1 MELKMI
7 IAGFGGQ
14 GVMVT
19 GKLLGYAASAHGK
32 RAMFLPQYGPEQRG
46 GTASCTVILSDE
58 EIGSPIVGECDV
70 LMVFNQPSLEK
81 FLPRL
86 KKGGLLFANSS
97 LCDTSAVNVDAEILL
112 IDEILSVGDEHFQNK
127 CYDKMRDLKNQGKT
141 MVFVTHSMQ
150 TVKQLCDRAVWL
162 CDGKIKMD
170 GATEEVV
177 DEYIKETR

>member
-19 GKLLGYAASAHGK
+19 GKLLGYAACDTGK
-32 RAMFLPQYGPEQRG
+32 KAMFLPQYGPEQRG

-58 EIGSPIVGECDV
+58 EVGSPIVGKADV

-86 KKGGLLFANSS
+86 KKGGTLFANST
-97 LCDTSAVNVDAEILL
+97 LCDTSNVPADIKVASLPVDDLAKEMGSRQVANIIMTGAFVAETGIFTEE
-112 IDEILSVGDEHFQNK
+112 EIQE
-127 CYDKMRDLKNQGKT
+127 
-141 MVFVTHSMQ
+141 
-150 TVKQLCDRAVWL
+150 TVKHVLGKKPALIPLNEAAVKKGVEL
-162 CDGKIKMD
+162 IK
-170 GATEEVV
+170 A
-177 DEYIKETR
+177 

>member
-19 GKLLGYAASAHGK
+19 GKLLGYAACAHGK
-32 RAMFLPQYGPEQRG
+32 QAMFLPQYGPEQRG

-58 EIGSPIVGECDV
+58 EIGSPIVGKADV

-86 KKGGLLFANSS
+86 KKGGMLFANST
-97 LCDTSAVNVDAEILL
+97 LCDTSAVSEDIEVLAIPIDDMAKEMGVRQVANIIMTGAFSAKTGIFTEKEIA
-112 IDEILSVGDEHFQNK
+112 D
-127 CYDKMRDLKNQGKT
+127 
-141 MVFVTHSMQ
+141 
-150 TVKQLCDRAVWL
+150 TVKKVLGKKPELMALNEAAVIKGIHLMDSPRA
-162 CDGKIKMD
+162 
-170 GATEEVV
+170 
-177 DEYIKETR
+177 

>member
-97 LCDTSAVNVDAEILL
+97 LCDTSAVNVDAEIIAIP
-112 IDEILSVGDEHFQNK
+112 IDEMAKEMGSRQVANIIMTGAFTA
-127 CYDKMRDLKNQGKT
+127 KT
-141 MVFVTHSMQ
+141 GVFSEAEIAE
-150 TVKQLCDRAVWL
+150 TV
-162 CDGKIKMD
+162 GKILGKKPQFIAMNEAAVKKGFRLIED
-170 GATEEVV
+170 AAVNS
-177 DEYIKETR
+177 